1 MKSIDNKKN
10 VSYPLGGLLVFLIFM
25 IGFFALRGNYSINL
39 HLLAGLAL
47 IYLIGVIDDY
57 KDLTAKLKLFL
68 QLAVISYL
76 VFYGIRVT
84 YVTNPFEGFIYFEN
98 LSVPVTVIWI
108 LMMVNLMN
116 LLNALKGM
124 ASGIAMIT
132 SVFIIIIAWDL
143 GRMFT
148 VVFAGILLAGLI
160 ITRILNRKNGN
171 WELGNSGSMLIG
183 ALLAIIS
190 IVGAVKSV
198 TFISLFL
205 PVILLGVPIING
217 FIGLYQVIFSPKYKL
232 NQLRTRMLH
241 HVLLDWGISEDQSR
255 QILYIITFVFG
266 LAAFL
271 LTKITTT
278 QSFMIIILIAFF
290 LLVYFRELRHNAAKR
305 HKLVNV
311 KLLKDIQLN
320 LYQIRDK
327 LQYKLANGELTT
339 VREEISELET
349 ILIKRIP
356 NYLRDIDNFNY
367 EFTDDDSISYQ
378 LEEILNFIENI
389 FDNYYSE
396 YENLNY
402 ILRDYNYELRETKE
416 NLDQI
421 YMKLK

>member
-10 VSYPLGGLLVFLIFM
+10 VSYPLGGLLVFVIFM

-98 LSVPVTVIWI
+98 LSIPVTVIWI

-160 ITRILNRKNGN
+160 ITRLLNRKNGN

-290 LLVYFRELRHNAAKR
+290 LLVYFRELRHNAVKR

-378 LEEILNFIENI
+378 LEEILNFIETI

-416 NLDQI
+416 KLDQI

>member
-1 MKSIDNKKN
+1 VKSIDNKKN
-10 VSYPLGGLLVFLIFM
+10 VNYPLGGLLVFIIFM
-25 IGFFALRGNYSINL
+25 VGFFALRGNYSINL

-47 IYLIGVIDDY
+47 IYLIGLIDDY
-57 KDLTAKLKLFL
+57 KDLSAKVKLFL
-68 QLAVISYL
+68 QLSVVSYL

-84 YVTNPFEGFIYFEN
+84 YVTNPFEGFIYFEE
-98 LSVPVTVIWI
+98 LSIPVTVIWI

-116 LLNALKGM
+116 LLNVLKGM

-148 VVFAGILLAGLI
+148 VVFAGVLLAGLI
-160 ITRILNRKNGN
+160 VASLMNRKNGN

-217 FIGLYQVIFSPKYKL
+217 FIGLYQVIFRPKFKL

-290 LLVYFRELRHNAAKR
+290 FLVYFRELRHNSAKKN
-305 HKLVNV
+305 KLINV

-349 ILIKRIP
+349 ILSKRIP
-356 NYLRDIDNFNY
+356 SYFRDMDSFDYNFN
-367 EFTDDDSISYQ
+367 DDDPISYQ
-378 LEEILNFIENI
+378 LEEILNVIENV
-389 FDNYYSE
+389 FDTYYSE
-396 YENLNY
+396 FDNLNY
-402 ILRDYNYELRETKE
+402 ILRDYQSELRKTKE
-416 NLDQI
+416 KLDQI

>member
-1 MKSIDNKKN
+1 VKSIDNKKN
-10 VSYPLGGLLVFLIFM
+10 VNYPLGGLLVFIIFV
-25 IGFFALRGNYSINL
+25 IGFFFLRGNYSINL
-39 HLLAGLAL
+39 HLLSGIAL
-47 IYLIGVIDDY
+47 IYLIGLIDDY
-57 KDLTAKLKLFL
+57 KDLSAKIKLFL

-84 YVTNPFEGFIYFEN
+84 YVTNPFEGFIYFEE
-98 LSVPVTVIWI
+98 LSIPVTVIWI

-116 LLNALKGM
+116 LLNVLKGM

-148 VVFAGILLAGLI
+148 VVFAGALLAGLI
-160 ITRILNRKNGN
+160 VASLMNRKNGN

-205 PVILLGVPIING
+205 PIILLGVPIING
-217 FIGLYQVIFSPKYKL
+217 FIGLYQVIFSPKFKL

-290 LLVYFRELRHNAAKR
+290 FLVYFRELRHNSAKKNR
-305 HKLVNV
+305 LINV

-349 ILIKRIP
+349 ILSKRIP
-356 NYLRDIDNFNY
+356 SYFRDMDSFDYNFN
-367 EFTDDDSISYQ
+367 DDDSISYQ
-378 LEEILNFIENI
+378 LEEILNVIENV
-389 FDNYYSE
+389 FDTYYSE
-396 YENLNY
+396 FDNLNY
-402 ILRDYNYELRETKE
+402 ILRDYQSELRETKE
-416 NLDQI
+416 KLDQI

>member
-1 MKSIDNKKN
+1 MKTKVNNKKIN
-10 VSYPLGGLLVFLIFM
+10 YPLGGLLVFIIFM
-25 IGFFALRGNYSINL
+25 LGFLILEGSYSINY

-47 IYLIGVIDDY
+47 IYLIGLIDDY
-57 KDLTAKLKLFL
+57 KDLSAKLKLLL

-84 YVTNPFEGFIYFEN
+84 YITNPFEGFIYFEN
-98 LSVPVTVIWI
+98 LSIPVTVIWI

-160 ITRILNRKNGN
+160 VANLLDKKFNN

-217 FIGLYQVIFSPKYKL
+217 FIGLYQVISKPNFKL

-241 HVLLDWGISEDQSR
+241 HILLDWGMSEEQSR

-290 LLVYFRELRHNAAKR
+290 LLVYFRELRHNAAR
-305 HKLVNV
+305 RTNLVNV

-327 LQYKLANGELTT
+327 LQYKLANGELTA
-339 VREEISELET
+339 VREEITELET
-349 ILIKRIP
+349 ILTKKLP
-356 NYLRDIDNFNY
+356 TYFNDVDNFNY
-367 EFTDDDSISYQ
+367 NFSDEDSISYQ
-378 LEEILNFIENI
+378 LDEILNLIEKV
-389 FDNYYSE
+389 FDYYYSE

-402 ILRDYNYELRETKE
+402 VLRDYEDELRETIEK
-416 NLDQI
+416 LDQI

>member
-1 MKSIDNKKN
+1 VKSISNKKN
-10 VSYPLGGLLVFLIFM
+10 VNYPLGGLLVFIIFM
-25 IGFFALRGNYSINL
+25 IGFFFLRGNYSINL

-98 LSVPVTVIWI
+98 LSIPVTVIWI

-160 ITRILNRKNGN
+160 ITRLLNRKNGN

-290 LLVYFRELRHNAAKR
+290 LLVYFRELRHNAVKR

-367 EFTDDDSISYQ
+367 NFSDDDSISYQ
-378 LEEILNFIENI
+378 LEEILNLIENI

-402 ILRDYNYELRETKE
+402 ILRNYNYELRETKE
-416 NLDQI
+416 KLDQI

>member
-1 MKSIDNKKN
+1 MKSTENKKN
-10 VSYPLGGLLVFLIFM
+10 VSYPLGGLLVFVIFM
-25 IGFFALRGNYSINL
+25 IGFFVLRGNYSINL

-68 QLAVISYL
+68 QLSVISYL

-98 LSVPVTVIWI
+98 LSIPVTVIWI

-160 ITRILNRKNGN
+160 ITRLLNRKNGN

-217 FIGLYQVIFSPKYKL
+217 FIGLYQVIFSPKFKL

-290 LLVYFRELRHNAAKR
+290 LLVYFRELRHNATKR

-416 NLDQI
+416 KLDQI

>member
-10 VSYPLGGLLVFLIFM
+10 VNYPLGGLLVFIIFM
-25 IGFFALRGNYSINL
+25 VGFFALRGNYSINL

-47 IYLIGVIDDY
+47 IYLIGLIDDY
-57 KDLTAKLKLFL
+57 KDLSAKVKLFL
-68 QLAVISYL
+68 QLSVVSYL

-84 YVTNPFEGFIYFEN
+84 YVTNPFEGFIYFEE
-98 LSVPVTVIWI
+98 LSIPVTVIWI

-116 LLNALKGM
+116 LLNVLKGM

-148 VVFAGILLAGLI
+148 VVFAGVLLAGLI
-160 ITRILNRKNGN
+160 VASLMNRKNGN

-217 FIGLYQVIFSPKYKL
+217 FIGLYQVIFRPKFKL

-290 LLVYFRELRHNAAKR
+290 FLVYFRELRHNSAKKN
-305 HKLVNV
+305 KLINV

-349 ILIKRIP
+349 ILSKRIP
-356 NYLRDIDNFNY
+356 SYFRDMDSFDYNFN
-367 EFTDDDSISYQ
+367 DDDPISYQ
-378 LEEILNFIENI
+378 LEEILNVIENV
-389 FDNYYSE
+389 FDTYYSE
-396 YENLNY
+396 FDNLNY
-402 ILRDYNYELRETKE
+402 ILRDYQSELRKTKE
-416 NLDQI
+416 KLDQI

>member
-10 VSYPLGGLLVFLIFM
+10 VNYPLGGLLVFIIFM
-25 IGFFALRGNYSINL
+25 IGFFFLRGNYSINL
-39 HLLAGLAL
+39 HLLSGIAL
-47 IYLIGVIDDY
+47 IYLIGLIDDY
-57 KDLTAKLKLFL
+57 KDLSAKIKLFL

-84 YVTNPFEGFIYFEN
+84 YVTNPFEGFIYFEE
-98 LSVPVTVIWI
+98 LSIPVTVIWI

-116 LLNALKGM
+116 LLNVLKGM

-148 VVFAGILLAGLI
+148 VVFAGALLAGLI
-160 ITRILNRKNGN
+160 VASLMNRKNGN

-205 PVILLGVPIING
+205 PIILLGVPIING
-217 FIGLYQVIFSPKYKL
+217 FIGLYQVIFSPKFKL

-290 LLVYFRELRHNAAKR
+290 FLVYFRELRHNSAKKNR
-305 HKLVNV
+305 LINV

-349 ILIKRIP
+349 ILSKRIP
-356 NYLRDIDNFNY
+356 SYFRDMDSFDYNFN
-367 EFTDDDSISYQ
+367 DDDSISYQ
-378 LEEILNFIENI
+378 LEEILNVIENV
-389 FDNYYSE
+389 FDTYYSE
-396 YENLNY
+396 FDNLNY
-402 ILRDYNYELRETKE
+402 ILRDYQSELRETKE
-416 NLDQI
+416 KLDQI

>member
-1 MKSIDNKKN
+1 MKSINNKKN
-10 VSYPLGGLLVFLIFM
+10 VSYPLGGLLVFIIFM
-25 IGFFALRGNYSINL
+25 IGFFFLRGNYSINL
-39 HLLAGLAL
+39 HLLSGIAL
-47 IYLIGVIDDY
+47 IYLIGLADDY
-57 KDLTAKLKLFL
+57 KDLSAKVKLFL

-84 YVTNPFEGFIYFEN
+84 YVTNPFEGFIYFEE
-98 LSVPVTVIWI
+98 LSIPVTVVWI

-116 LLNALKGM
+116 LLNVLKGM

-148 VVFAGILLAGLI
+148 VVLAGVLLAGLI
-160 ITRILNRKNGN
+160 VAGLMNRKNGN

-217 FIGLYQVIFSPKYKL
+217 FIGLYQVIFRSKFKL

-241 HVLLDWGISEDQSR
+241 HVLLDWGMSEDQSR

-290 LLVYFRELRHNAAKR
+290 LLVYFRELRDNSAKKNR
-305 HKLVNV
+305 LVNV

-349 ILIKRIP
+349 ILSKRIP
-356 NYLRDIDNFNY
+356 SYFRDVNNFDYNFN
-367 EFTDDDSISYQ
+367 DDDSISYQ
-378 LEEILNFIENI
+378 LEEILNVIENV
-389 FDNYYSE
+389 FDTYYSE
-396 YENLNY
+396 FDNLNY
-402 ILRDYNYELRETKE
+402 ILRDYQSELRETKE
-416 NLDQI
+416 KLDQI

>member
-1 MKSIDNKKN
+1 VKSIENKKN
-10 VSYPLGGLLVFLIFM
+10 VSYPLGGLLVFVIFM

-98 LSVPVTVIWI
+98 LSIPVTVIWI

-160 ITRILNRKNGN
+160 ITRLLNKKNGN

-217 FIGLYQVIFSPKYKL
+217 FIGLYQVIFSPKFKL

-290 LLVYFRELRHNAAKR
+290 LLVYFRELRHNAVKR

-367 EFTDDDSISYQ
+367 NFSDDDSISYQ
-378 LEEILNFIENI
+378 LEEILNLIENI

-402 ILRDYNYELRETKE
+402 ILRNYNYELRETKE
-416 NLDQI
+416 KLDQI

>member
-1 MKSIDNKKN
+1 VKSIDNKKN
-10 VSYPLGGLLVFLIFM
+10 VNYPLGGLLVFIIFM
-25 IGFFALRGNYSINL
+25 IGFFFLRGNYSINL
-39 HLLAGLAL
+39 HLLSGIAL
-47 IYLIGVIDDY
+47 IYLIGLIDDY
-57 KDLTAKLKLFL
+57 KDLSAKIKLFL

-84 YVTNPFEGFIYFEN
+84 YVTNPFEGFIYFEE
-98 LSVPVTVIWI
+98 LSIPVTVIWI

-116 LLNALKGM
+116 LLNVLKGM

-148 VVFAGILLAGLI
+148 VVFAGALLAGLI
-160 ITRILNRKNGN
+160 VASLMNRKNGN

-205 PVILLGVPIING
+205 PIILLGVPIING
-217 FIGLYQVIFSPKYKL
+217 FIGLYQVIFSPKFKL

-290 LLVYFRELRHNAAKR
+290 FLVYFRELRHNSAKKNR
-305 HKLVNV
+305 LINV

-349 ILIKRIP
+349 ILSKRIP
-356 NYLRDIDNFNY
+356 SYFRDMDSFDYNFN
-367 EFTDDDSISYQ
+367 DDDSISYQ
-378 LEEILNFIENI
+378 LEEILNVIENV
-389 FDNYYSE
+389 FDTYYSE
-396 YENLNY
+396 FDNLNY
-402 ILRDYNYELRETKE
+402 ILRDYQSELRETKE
-416 NLDQI
+416 KLDQI

>member
-1 MKSIDNKKN
+1 VKSIDNKKN
-10 VSYPLGGLLVFLIFM
+10 TNYPFGGLLVFIIFM
-25 IGFFALRGNYSINL
+25 IGFFFLRGNYSINL

-47 IYLIGVIDDY
+47 IYFVGIIDDY
-57 KDLTAKLKLFL
+57 KDISAKLKLFL
-68 QLAVISYL
+68 QLGVISYL

-84 YVTNPFEGFIYFEN
+84 YVTNPLEGFIYFEE
-98 LSVPVTVIWI
+98 LSIPVTVIWI

-116 LLNALKGM
+116 LLNVLKGM

-132 SVFIIIIAWDL
+132 SVFILIIAWDL

-148 VVFAGILLAGLI
+148 VLFAGILLAGLI
-160 ITRILNRKNGN
+160 ITKLLDKKYGN

-217 FIGLYQVIFSPKYKL
+217 FIGLYQVIFKPKFKL

-241 HVLLDWGISEDQSR
+241 HVLLDWGISEEQSR
-255 QILYIITFVFG
+255 QVLYIITFVFG
-266 LAAFL
+266 IAAFL

-290 LLVYFRELRHNAAKR
+290 LLVYFRELRNNAAQKS
-305 HKLVNV
+305 KLVNV

-339 VREEISELET
+339 VREEISELEL
-349 ILIKRIP
+349 ILTNQIP
-356 NYLRDIDNFNY
+356 NYFKSIKNFNY
-367 EFTDDDSISYQ
+367 NFTEDDSISYQ
-378 LEEILNFIENI
+378 LEEILNIIEQV
-389 FDNYYSE
+389 FDYYYSD

-402 ILRDYNYELRETKE
+402 ILRDYEDELRETIEK
-416 NLDQI
+416 LDQI

>member
-10 VSYPLGGLLVFLIFM
+10 VSYPLGGLLVFIIFM
-25 IGFFALRGNYSINL
+25 IGFFFLRGNYSINL
-39 HLLAGLAL
+39 HLLAGIAL
-47 IYLIGVIDDY
+47 IYLIGLVDDY
-57 KDLTAKLKLFL
+57 KDISAKFKLFL
-68 QLAVISYL
+68 QLVVISYL

-98 LSVPVTVIWI
+98 LSIPVTVIWI

-116 LLNALKGM
+116 LLNVLKGM

-148 VVFAGILLAGLI
+148 VVLAGVLLAGLI
-160 ITRILNRKNGN
+160 VARLMNRKNSN

-217 FIGLYQVIFSPKYKL
+217 FIGFYQVIFKPNFRL

-241 HVLLDWGISEDQSR
+241 HVLLDWGISEEQSR

-290 LLVYFRELRHNAAKR
+290 LLVYFRELRHHTSKKNN
-305 HKLVNV
+305 LVNV

-349 ILIKRIP
+349 ILSKRIP
-356 NYLRDIDNFNY
+356 SYFREVDNFAY
-367 EFTDDDSISYQ
+367 SFDDDDSISYQ
-378 LEEILNFIENI
+378 LEEILNVIENV
-389 FDNYYSE
+389 FDTYYSE
-396 YENLNY
+396 YDNLNY
-402 ILRDYNYELRETKE
+402 ILGDYQAELRETKE
-416 NLDQI
+416 KLDQI

>member
-1 MKSIDNKKN
+1 
-10 VSYPLGGLLVFLIFM
+10 M
-25 IGFFALRGNYSINL
+25 IGFFFLRGNYSINL

-98 LSVPVTVIWI
+98 LSIPVTVIWI

-160 ITRILNRKNGN
+160 ITRLLNRKNGN

-290 LLVYFRELRHNAAKR
+290 LLVYFRELRHNAVKR

-367 EFTDDDSISYQ
+367 NFSDDDSISYQ
-378 LEEILNFIENI
+378 LEEILNLIENI

-402 ILRDYNYELRETKE
+402 ILRNYNYELRETKE
-416 NLDQI
+416 KLDQI